1 MNRKYKRNQESY
13 FRLLTP
19 ATEHTKED
27 KIVIFRNKSYMESK
41 YYTVTHK
48 KNTVEKKWSEVDE
61 LYRNIKTYKI
71 KWRKDLRSD
80 DESITDDN
88 ILACIVELVYQTSS
102 RIGSEYGSTSGEK
115 TYGMSSLRKE
125 HIIFKGNEI
134 HIVFKGKKGV
144 LTTYIISP
152 NRKPGDDNNDT
163 EAKKNVIEILE
174 GLYNETDSDRLF
186 IFANNKPVFPK
197 DINRYL
203 KSLGMETTV
212 HKFRHYRSST
222 IVIEE
227 LGKFNKTSPTAKDVD
242 DFVESVAL
250 KVGKILN
257 HVEKKEVTGETA
269 KKNYID
275 PMLLALFFARWNI
288 RYPDWLLKILHDSDL
303 DDDILNEK

>member
-1 MNRKYKRNQESY
+1 
-13 FRLLTP
+13 
-19 ATEHTKED
+19 
-27 KIVIFRNKSYMESK
+27 
-41 YYTVTHK
+41 
-48 KNTVEKKWSEVDE
+48 
-61 LYRNIKTYKI
+61 
-71 KWRKDLRSD
+71 
-80 DESITDDN
+80 
-88 ILACIVELVYQTSS
+88 
-102 RIGSEYGSTSGEK
+102 
-115 TYGMSSLRKE
+115 MSSLRKE

-134 HIVFKGKKGV
+134 HVVFKGKKGV